1 MPNWNIQKRNMLDNL
16 LEDQREFYEIEH
28 PKMLKQLQSMLGSV
42 VDSQMVNDMLHNAT
56 EIRAILRDWD
66 RTAIN

>member
-1 MPNWNIQKRNMLDNL
+1 MAWNLEKRNMLNAL
-16 LEDQREFYEIEH
+16 LKEQANFYEIEH